1 MKNNKKFDEEE
12 FNNRLD
18 LAAAYHLA
26 DKYGFS
32 DIIWNHITCK
42 TSSKKNTFLINKFGL
57 RYDEVTASNLIEID
71 LDGNIISGEG
81 EINYT
86 GFVIHGAIH
95 KTREDLGCVMHLH
108 SQSGLAVSCLKDG
121 LEILIQDAA
130 MFHKRISYH
139 DWQGMSTSTKEC
151 ESLSKDLGKNNVMIL
166 RNHGLLTA
174 GKTIGEA
181 FMLMYYLDRA
191 CKVQIDLLATN
202 KDIIKPSN
210 NLLEFAAGQYEDPD
224 FRLGEHEWPALKR
237 MLKKNNNI
245 YDQ

>member
-1 MKNNKKFDEEE
+1 MKNNKNIDHEEL
-12 FNNRLD
+12 NNRID

-26 DKYGFS
+26 DIYGFS

-57 RYDEVTASNLIEID
+57 RYDEVTASNLLEVD

-95 KTREDLGCVMHLH
+95 KNREDLKCIMHSH
-108 SQSGLAVSCLKDG
+108 SRYGLALSCLKDG
-121 LEILIQDAA
+121 LKILIQDSA
-130 MFHKRISYH
+130 MFYNKISYH
-139 DWQGMSTSTKEC
+139 DWEGMSTSTEEC
-151 ESLSKDLGKNNVMIL
+151 ESLTKDLGVNNIMIL

-174 GKTIGEA
+174 GKTVGET

-191 CKVQIDLLATN
+191 CKVQIDLISTK
-202 KDIIKPSN
+202 KDIITPSD
-210 NLLEFAAGQYEDPD
+210 NLLKFSAGQYEDPKYQ
-224 FRLGEHEWPALKR
+224 LGKHEWPALKR
-237 MLKKNNNI
+237 MLNKNNSI